1 MAMSRAWT
9 EEKCWEILLAGCWRC
24 LGKLASLDLGALDF
38 LGWVLVGPHEGGPAD
53 DGGVW

>member
-1 MAMSRAWT
+1 MSRAWT